1 MPSNKLKGM
10 NVNMKTIPTL
20 VFGHRNPD
28 TDSVCSAIALSYLK
42 NELGENT
49 SPRVIGHINKETQ
62 FVLNYFGIK
71 EPEYL
76 NNVKVQLRNVQY
88 NKGVKLKETASIKE
102 VVDYIQDKHCT
113 AVPIVD
119 DKNHLVSLITL
130 KEIAMLFI
138 EQSRERLNTKYEH
151 ILHALNGREILRFHD
166 EFDGNMIA
174 GSYKSETFI
183 ESAPLNKNDILIV
196 GNRAKVIKY
205 GINCQISLLILT
217 NNFDLSEELLELAK
231 KNHVSVISSSMDT
244 YNTCNAINLSNYV
257 KTILVNKKPAVVQE
271 LDYLTD
277 FVTEATR
284 LGFTNYPIL
293 NKKNECL
300 GLIRITDIGK
310 YDKKDVILVDHNN
323 LEQSVPGIDEA
334 NIVEIIDH
342 HNLGAIGTSVPINF
356 RSMPVGCTCTILYY
370 LYQEH
375 KIQIPKEIAGLMLS
389 AIISDTLILK
399 SPTTTDK
406 DKKAVENLANIAG
419 VNYQNYGYSMLK
431 AGSSIEGLTVEDLI
445 YQDFKSYKVGN
456 TSLGISQVITM
467 DFDSLKDNI
476 DEYVEKLNE
485 IAKRDYTT
493 VTLFITDIVEN
504 GSYVLYNTEAK
515 HIIEDSFDITEMEE
529 GIFIP
534 NLVSRKKQMLPQI
547 METLEKNN

>member
-1 MPSNKLKGM
+1 
-10 NVNMKTIPTL
+10 MKKIPTL

-28 TDSVCSAIALSYLK
+28 TDSVCAAIAMSYLK
-42 NELGENT
+42 NQLGENT
-49 SPRVIGHINKETQ
+49 SPRVIGHINKESQ
-62 FVLNYFGIK
+62 FALNYFGVK

-76 NNVKVQLRNVQY
+76 NNVKVQLRNVHY

-102 VVDYIQDKHCT
+102 VVDYIQEKHCT

-119 DKNHLVSLITL
+119 DKNYLVSLITL

-138 EQSRERLNTKYEH
+138 EQSREHLNTNYEH
-151 ILHALNGREILRFHD
+151 LLHALNGREILRFHD

-183 ESAPLNKNDILIV
+183 ETSPLNKDDIFIV
-196 GNRAKVIKY
+196 GNRAKVIKHAL
-205 GINCQISLLILT
+205 NSQISLLVLT
-217 NNFDLSEELLELAK
+217 NNFDLPEDLLELAK
-231 KNHVSVISSSMDT
+231 QNHVSVISSSMDT

-257 KTILVNKKPAVVQE
+257 KTILINKSPAVVQE

-277 FVTEATR
+277 FVAEATR

-293 NKKNECL
+293 NRKNECL

-356 RSMPVGCTCTILYY
+356 RSMPVGCTCTILYN
-370 LYQEH
+370 LYKEH
-375 KIQIPKEIAGLMLS
+375 KVEIPKEIAGLMLS

-399 SPTTTDK
+399 SPTTTERDK
-406 DKKAVENLANIAG
+406 EAVTNLADIAG
-419 VNYQNYGYSMLK
+419 VNYKKYGYSMLK
-431 AGSSIEGLTVEDLI
+431 KGSSIEGLTVEDLI

-467 DFDSLKDNI
+467 DFDSLKENI
-476 DEYVEKLNE
+476 DEYVEKLND
-485 IAKRDYTT
+485 IAKRDYST

-504 GSYVLYNTEAK
+504 GSYVLYNQDAK
-515 HIIEDSFDITEMEE
+515 HIIEDSFDLAEVEE
-529 GIFIP
+529 GTFIP

-547 METLEKNN
+547 METLEKIS

>member
-1 MPSNKLKGM
+1 
-10 NVNMKTIPTL
+10 MKTIPTL

-76 NNVKVQLRNVQY
+76 NNVKVQLRNVHY

-102 VVDYIQDKHCT
+102 VVDYIQEKHCT

-119 DKNHLVSLITL
+119 DRNRLVSLITL

-138 EQSRERLNTKYEH
+138 EQSREHLNTNYEH
-151 ILHALNGREILRFHD
+151 LLHALNGREILKFHD

-196 GNRAKVIKY
+196 GNRAKVIKH
-205 GINCQISLLILT
+205 GINCKISLLVLT
-217 NNFDLSEELLELAK
+217 NNFDLPEDLLELAK
-231 KNHVSVISSSMDT
+231 ENHVSVISSSMDT

-257 KTILVNKKPAVVQE
+257 KTILINKSPAVVQE

-277 FVTEATR
+277 FVAEATR

-375 KIQIPKEIAGLMLS
+375 KIKIPKEIAGLMLS

-399 SPTTTDK
+399 SPTTTERDK
-406 DKKAVENLANIAG
+406 EAVENLASIAG
-419 VNYQNYGYSMLK
+419 VDYKKYGYSMLK

-476 DEYVEKLNE
+476 DEYVEKLDE
-485 IAKRDYTT
+485 IAKRDYST

-515 HIIEDSFDITEMEE
+515 HIIEDSFDIQDVEE
-529 GIFIP
+529 GTFIP
-534 NLVSRKKQMLPQI
+534 DLVSRKKQMLPQI
-547 METLEKNN
+547 MEVLEKNS

>member
-1 MPSNKLKGM
+1 
-10 NVNMKTIPTL
+10 MKTIPTL

-76 NNVKVQLRNVQY
+76 NNVKVQLRNVHY

-102 VVDYIQDKHCT
+102 VVDYIQEKHCT

-119 DKNHLVSLITL
+119 DKNRLVSLITL

-138 EQSRERLNTKYEH
+138 EQSREHLNTNYEH
-151 ILHALNGREILRFHD
+151 LLHALNGREILKFHD

-196 GNRAKVIKY
+196 GNRAKVIKH
-205 GINCQISLLILT
+205 GINCKISLLVLT
-217 NNFDLSEELLELAK
+217 NNFDLPEDLLELAK
-231 KNHVSVISSSMDT
+231 ENHVSVISSSMDT

-257 KTILVNKKPAVVQE
+257 KTILINKSPAVVQE

-277 FVTEATR
+277 FVAEATR

-375 KIQIPKEIAGLMLS
+375 KIKIPKEIAGLMLS

-399 SPTTTDK
+399 SPTTTERDK
-406 DKKAVENLANIAG
+406 EAVENLASIAG
-419 VNYQNYGYSMLK
+419 VDYKKYGYSMLK

-476 DEYVEKLNE
+476 DEYVEKLDE
-485 IAKRDYTT
+485 IAKRDYST

-504 GSYVLYNTEAK
+504 GSYVLYNTDAK
-515 HIIEDSFDITEMEE
+515 HIIEDSFDITDIEE
-529 GIFIP
+529 GTFIP
-534 NLVSRKKQMLPQI
+534 DLVSRKKQMLPQI
-547 METLEKNN
+547 METLEKNS

>member
-1 MPSNKLKGM
+1 
-10 NVNMKTIPTL
+10 MKTIPTL

-76 NNVKVQLRNVQY
+76 NNVKVQLRNVHY

-102 VVDYIQDKHCT
+102 VVDYIQEKHCT

-119 DKNHLVSLITL
+119 DKNRLVSLITL

-138 EQSRERLNTKYEH
+138 EQSREHLNTNYEH
-151 ILHALNGREILRFHD
+151 LLHALNGREILKFHD

-196 GNRAKVIKY
+196 GNRAKVIKH
-205 GINCQISLLILT
+205 GINCKISLLVLT
-217 NNFDLSEELLELAK
+217 NNFDLPEDLLELAK
-231 KNHVSVISSSMDT
+231 ENHVSVISSSMDT

-257 KTILVNKKPAVVQE
+257 KTILINKSPAVVQE

-277 FVTEATR
+277 FVAEATR

-375 KIQIPKEIAGLMLS
+375 KIKIPKEIAGLMLS

-399 SPTTTDK
+399 SPTTTERDK
-406 DKKAVENLANIAG
+406 EAVENLATIAG
-419 VNYQNYGYSMLK
+419 VDYKKYGYSMLK

-476 DEYVEKLNE
+476 DEYVEKLDE
-485 IAKRDYTT
+485 IAKRDYST

-504 GSYVLYNTEAK
+504 GSYVLYNTDAK
-515 HIIEDSFDITEMEE
+515 HIIEDSFDITDIEE
-529 GIFIP
+529 GTFIP
-534 NLVSRKKQMLPQI
+534 DLVSRKKQMLPQI
-547 METLEKNN
+547 METLEKNS

>member
-1 MPSNKLKGM
+1 
-10 NVNMKTIPTL
+10 MKTIPTL

-49 SPRVIGHINKETQ
+49 SPRVIGHINKESQ

-76 NNVKVQLRNVQY
+76 NNVKVQLRNVHY

-102 VVDYIQDKHCT
+102 VVDYIQEKHCT

-119 DKNHLVSLITL
+119 DRNRLVSLITL

-138 EQSRERLNTKYEH
+138 EQSREHLNTNYEH
-151 ILHALNGREILRFHD
+151 LLHALNGREILKFHD

-196 GNRAKVIKY
+196 GNRAKVIKH
-205 GINCQISLLILT
+205 GINCKISLLVLT
-217 NNFDLSEELLELAK
+217 NNFDLPEDLLELAK
-231 KNHVSVISSSMDT
+231 ENHVSVISSSMDT

-257 KTILVNKKPAVVQE
+257 KTILINKSPAVVQE

-277 FVTEATR
+277 FVAEATR

-375 KIQIPKEIAGLMLS
+375 KIKIPKEIAGLMLS

-399 SPTTTDK
+399 SPTTTERDK
-406 DKKAVENLANIAG
+406 EAVENLASIAG
-419 VNYQNYGYSMLK
+419 VDYKKYGYSMLK

-476 DEYVEKLNE
+476 DEYVEKLDE
-485 IAKRDYTT
+485 IAKRDYST

-515 HIIEDSFDITEMEE
+515 HIIEDSFDIQDVEE
-529 GIFIP
+529 GTFIP
-534 NLVSRKKQMLPQI
+534 DLVSRKKQMLPQI
-547 METLEKNN
+547 METLEKNS

>member
-1 MPSNKLKGM
+1 
-10 NVNMKTIPTL
+10 MKTIPTL

-76 NNVKVQLRNVQY
+76 NNVKVQLRNVHY

-102 VVDYIQDKHCT
+102 VVDYIQEKHCT

-119 DKNHLVSLITL
+119 DKNRLVSLITL

-138 EQSRERLNTKYEH
+138 EQSREHLNTNYEH
-151 ILHALNGREILRFHD
+151 LLHALNGREILKFHD

-196 GNRAKVIKY
+196 GNRAKVIKH
-205 GINCQISLLILT
+205 GINCKISLLVLT
-217 NNFDLSEELLELAK
+217 NNFDLPEDLLELAK
-231 KNHVSVISSSMDT
+231 ENHVSVISSSMDT

-257 KTILVNKKPAVVQE
+257 KTILINKSPAVVQE

-277 FVTEATR
+277 FVAEATR

-375 KIQIPKEIAGLMLS
+375 KIKIPKEIAGLMLS

-399 SPTTTDK
+399 SPTTTERDK
-406 DKKAVENLANIAG
+406 EAVENLASIAG
-419 VNYQNYGYSMLK
+419 VDYKKYGYSMLK
-431 AGSSIEGLTVEDLI
+431 VGSSIEGLTVEDLI

-476 DEYVEKLNE
+476 DEYVEKLDE
-485 IAKRDYTT
+485 IAKRDYST

-515 HIIEDSFDITEMEE
+515 HIIEDSFDITDIEE
-529 GIFIP
+529 GTFIP
-534 NLVSRKKQMLPQI
+534 DLVSRKKQMLPQI
-547 METLEKNN
+547 METLEKNS

>member
-1 MPSNKLKGM
+1 
-10 NVNMKTIPTL
+10 MKTIPTL

-49 SPRVIGHINKETQ
+49 SPRVIGHINKESQ

-76 NNVKVQLRNVQY
+76 NNVKVQLRNVHY

-102 VVDYIQDKHCT
+102 VVDYIQEKHCT

-119 DKNHLVSLITL
+119 DKNRLVSLITL

-138 EQSRERLNTKYEH
+138 EQSREHLNTNYEH
-151 ILHALNGREILRFHD
+151 LLHALNGREILKFHD

-196 GNRAKVIKY
+196 GNRAKVIKH
-205 GINCQISLLILT
+205 GINCKISLLVLT
-217 NNFDLSEELLELAK
+217 NNFDLPEDLLELAK
-231 KNHVSVISSSMDT
+231 ENHVSVISSSMDT

-257 KTILVNKKPAVVQE
+257 KTILINKSPAVVQE

-277 FVTEATR
+277 FVAEATR

-375 KIQIPKEIAGLMLS
+375 KIKIPKEIAGLMLS

-399 SPTTTDK
+399 SPTTTERDK
-406 DKKAVENLANIAG
+406 EAVENLASIAG
-419 VNYQNYGYSMLK
+419 VDYKKYGYSMLK

-476 DEYVEKLNE
+476 DEYVEKLDE
-485 IAKRDYTT
+485 IAKRDYST

-515 HIIEDSFDITEMEE
+515 HIIEDSFDITDIEE
-529 GIFIP
+529 GTFIP
-534 NLVSRKKQMLPQI
+534 DLVSRKKQMLPQI
-547 METLEKNN
+547 METLEKNS

>member
-1 MPSNKLKGM
+1 
-10 NVNMKTIPTL
+10 MKTIPTL

-76 NNVKVQLRNVQY
+76 NNVKVQLRNVHY

-102 VVDYIQDKHCT
+102 VVDYIQEKHCT

-119 DKNHLVSLITL
+119 DRNRLVSLITL

-138 EQSRERLNTKYEH
+138 EQSREHLNTNYEH
-151 ILHALNGREILRFHD
+151 LLHALNGREILKFHD

-196 GNRAKVIKY
+196 GNRAKVIKH
-205 GINCQISLLILT
+205 GINCKISLLVLT
-217 NNFDLSEELLELAK
+217 NNFDLPEDLLELAK
-231 KNHVSVISSSMDT
+231 ENHVSVISSSMDT

-257 KTILVNKKPAVVQE
+257 KTILINKSPAVVQE

-277 FVTEATR
+277 FVAEATR

-375 KIQIPKEIAGLMLS
+375 KIKIPKEIAGLMLS

-399 SPTTTDK
+399 SPTTTERDK
-406 DKKAVENLANIAG
+406 EAVENLASIAG
-419 VNYQNYGYSMLK
+419 VDYKKYGYSMLK
-431 AGSSIEGLTVEDLI
+431 KGSSIEGLTVEDLI

-476 DEYVEKLNE
+476 DEYVEKLDE
-485 IAKRDYTT
+485 IAKRDYST

-515 HIIEDSFDITEMEE
+515 HIIEDSFDIIDIEE
-529 GIFIP
+529 GTFIP
-534 NLVSRKKQMLPQI
+534 DLVSRKKQMLPQI
-547 METLEKNN
+547 METLEKNS